1 MNKLNFSQ
9 IARSVKASVSKHSP
23 EILMGIGIAGLITA
37 GVLAVKE
44 TPKALKLIEEK
55 KKEEQ
60 VVRLTPKE
68 TVQTTW
74 KCYVPAVVTAGCSVA
89 CLIGSSRVNSKRN
102 AALATAYKISE
113 TALNEYRE
121 KVIETIGE
129 KKELAVREAIAKD
142 RIEKHPVSGQT
153 VIITDK
159 GNTLC
164 YDMWSD
170 RYFRSD
176 IETIKRI
183 VNDLNR
189 RMRDENYISL
199 NEFYTEIGLK
209 STEPGSL
216 MGWNIDKGYLDIHF
230 SSHLTDTGDPCLA
243 IEFYV
248 APQYDYDKLY

>member
-9 IARSVKASVSKHSP
+9 IGRTIKTSISKHSP
-23 EILMGIGIAGLITA
+23 EILMGIGIAGLVTA

-44 TPKALKLIEEK
+44 TPKALRLIEEK
-55 KKEEQ
+55 KQEEQ
-60 VVRLTPKE
+60 VARLTAIE
-68 TVQTTW
+68 TVQATW
-74 KCYVPAVVTAGCSVA
+74 KCYVPAVVTAGCSIA
-89 CLIGSSRVNSKRN
+89 CLVGSSRVNHKRN

-113 TALNEYRE
+113 AALNEYRE

-129 KKELAVREAIAKD
+129 KKELALREAIAKD
-142 RIEKHPVSGQT
+142 RVEKNPVSSQT

-176 IETIKRI
+176 IEAIKRI

-199 NEFYTEIGLK
+199 NEFYSEIGLK
-209 STEPGSL
+209 STEPGDL
-216 MGWNIDKGYLDIHF
+216 MGWNIERGYIDIHF
-230 SSHLTDTGDPCLA
+230 SSHLDDTGNPCLA